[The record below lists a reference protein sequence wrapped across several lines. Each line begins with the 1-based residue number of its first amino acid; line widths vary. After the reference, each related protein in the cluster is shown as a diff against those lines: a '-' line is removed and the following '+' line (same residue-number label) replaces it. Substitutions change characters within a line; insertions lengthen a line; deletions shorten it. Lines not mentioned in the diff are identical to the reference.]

1 MKKPII
7 RYQLKA
13 KSKKDERIKEELI
26 IAEINAGFIKYVDDS
41 VMYERCKISLQA
53 SIKPKNF
60 GKVEN
65 KFKFDDQVF
74 QKFSKTNSG
83 VKTKMQLFEK
93 TIDEMYSNY
102 LLNDILPT
110 AERFKDDLNIK
121 LGRKKREV
129 VKEKTILTYLIDKIN
144 EFENLKDSGRKNEIS
159 ENSIKVYRTLK
170 NYILLYEKIKNTK
183 LTFQKF
189 DEKCY
194 WEFWDIND
202 EVLRGKIKVP
212 DGVLG
217 RKKTLT
223 KYGFLKTSIMKY
235 QKSLIYILKLAK
247 KEGIKVALDIS
258 NENLIIESKT
268 TQKDIYVNLSDL
280 NKILNFEPV
289 SDNLQLA
296 KDYCILAS
304 LTGMRFESLQIAYL
318 ESIQKHKDFFYI
330 HSKQNKTDTECFIP
344 LMKPV
349 LDILKKYN
357 NRFPKFPANHILNK
371 DLKDLFE
378 LSGIDTIIDI
388 THDTYKSKT
397 IIEKKKIYQ
406 IISTH
411 DFRKSFVTNLNN
423 LNIEETII
431 MAITHPNKK
440 PKHAMSA
447 VYNKSTLLDKA
458 VKFHNEVNRVNKLS
472 KNDFYCF

>member
-41 VMYERCKISLQA
+41 VKYERCKISLQA

-235 QKSLIYILKLAK
+235 QKSLIYILKLA
-247 KEGIKVALDIS
+247 
-258 NENLIIESKT
+258 
-268 TQKDIYVNLSDL
+268 
-280 NKILNFEPV
+280 
-289 SDNLQLA
+289 
-296 KDYCILAS
+296 
-304 LTGMRFESLQIAYL
+304 
-318 ESIQKHKDFFYI
+318 
-330 HSKQNKTDTECFIP
+330 
-344 LMKPV
+344 
-349 LDILKKYN
+349 
-357 NRFPKFPANHILNK
+357 
-371 DLKDLFE
+371 
-378 LSGIDTIIDI
+378 
-388 THDTYKSKT
+388 
-397 IIEKKKIYQ
+397 
-406 IISTH
+406 
-411 DFRKSFVTNLNN
+411 
-423 LNIEETII
+423 NIN
-431 MAITHPNKK
+431 PR
-440 PKHAMSA
+440 P
-447 VYNKSTLLDKA
+447 
-458 VKFHNEVNRVNKLS
+458 F
-472 KNDFYCF
+472 